1 MTHEEAL
8 HEVSTKVFRNTDDF
22 SMTISKECY
31 KKIIE
36 ALEKQMP
43 KRPKIK
49 KEGFK
54 SISYDCPICEN
65 YLVSK
70 IDGQLCAGQKYIYCH
85 KCGQKIDWS
94 DTE

>member
-36 ALEKQMP
+36 ALKKQIPEKPIM
-43 KRPKIK
+43 R
-49 KEGFK
+49 EAGYL
-54 SISYDCPICEN
+54 SVYYDCPICGN
-65 YLVSK
+65 YLVSR
-70 IDGQLCAGQKYIYCH
+70 IDGQLCAGQKYIYCY
-85 KCGQKIDWS
+85 KCGQALEWS